1 MLLNFVMSISEHQ
14 DWFGVDEN
22 LGPLAISIRR
32 ERVPHTTEEGRV
44 LPHPLGAEHYMYR
57 LIVRYR
63 STATPTGGGAL
74 YVTDSQVYRSTAT
87 PPGGGHYMYRLTVRY
102 LGVPVLSRL
111 TSDYLLTT

>member
-63 STATPTGGGAL
+63 STATP
-74 YVTDSQVYRSTAT
+74 
-87 PPGGGHYMYRLTVRY
+87 PGGGHYRYRLTVRY